1 MNEIKKQFGLIA
13 SAAKNNFLA
22 VGLCVLFLF
31 LAVAAHAQQFSATV
45 TYSESMRRDTK
56 VTSALYKVNASIPM
70 TIPLDEVDE
79 TTVLWVDH
87 GVSLG
92 INTGIGF
99 ALGRD
104 SSYTPG
110 KTTATISSAGVYMS
124 IKWTATNIAFNG
136 YILGKP
142 NLDVLY
148 MEAVSGET
156 MPFSFEDDVYIS
168 FGSSDFYHSAQVSGR
183 NYAKSVNSQFGGGE
197 FVLNHGSFNIVA
209 DLIPPVV
216 TVVSPKQNVVV
227 TEDSV
232 TVQVSSK
239 DNFGLGRDPQGME
252 YFAYS
257 VNGGDYI
264 PVPSQQAN
272 SAGFDVSGLSYGTN
286 TIRIFAYD
294 TSGNEG
300 HADLIVFYSYVSQI
314 SLTVDGPGTVSGITD
329 GQSAVVGMNIT
340 AKATPMTGKV
350 FLGWFIGESLIRSS
364 TLSYPMSEGMSIVAN
379 FGDNPFTACKGTFN
393 GLFYPSPEQPS
404 VELQNSGFI
413 SLTESA
419 LGGFTAKLT
428 LVSGTVSFSGQFY
441 PNTDGTAGTD
451 PYSIVLPTKQTARVQ
466 LNIVTD
472 TNSETFGMVTGTVE
486 AYGSQSWISSINAE
500 MVYFNTNLV
509 SGGAGVYNFAITGVV
524 TDSSEPSGYSFGS
537 VAVSK
542 TGTVTASLSMADFG
556 ANTNT
561 FFGSVIRSGKIPFF
575 VGLYKTNG
583 KTNGAA
589 FGYIDLVNVYADDP
603 SAVTSLGTLHW
614 IKNPTGGVFY
624 PDGFLDTFDIVG
636 AKYVAPT
643 DSDLHLGNVSYGG
656 AGLEDKSKEITY
668 KKGIVIVTDSSG
680 NEDKLAVKF
689 DPATGKFGGTLVDP
703 VYNKTMTFSGLVV
716 GTSEGIFQG
725 YGMFLGTNE
734 SGYISTVVS
743 LE

>member
-124 IKWTATNIAFNG
+124 IKWSATNIAFNG

-142 NLDVLY
+142 NL
-148 MEAVSGET
+148 EAASGET

-183 NYAKSVNSQFGGGE
+183 NYAKSVNSQFSGE
-197 FVLNHGSFNIVA
+197 VFVLNHGSFNIVA

-216 TVVSPKQNVVV
+216 TVTSPKQNFVV
-227 TEDSV
+227 TQDLVS
-232 TVQVSSK
+232 VQVSSK
-239 DNFGLGRDPQGME
+239 DNFGLGRDPQGTEE

-257 VNGGDYI
+257 VNGGDHI
-264 PVPSQQAN
+264 LVPLVSSEQTN

-294 TSGNEG
+294 TSRNEG

-364 TLSYPMSEGMSIVAN
+364 TLSYPMSEGMSIVAT
-379 FGDNPFTACKGTFN
+379 FADNPFAASKGTFN
-393 GLFYPSPEQPS
+393 GLFYPDSEEPPAG
-404 VELQNSGFI
+404 LQNSGFI
-413 SLTESA
+413 SLTETA

-500 MVYFNTNLV
+500 MVYFDTNLV
-509 SGGAGVYNFAITGVV
+509 NGGAGVYNFAITGVA
-524 TDSSEPSGYSFGS
+524 TDSSEPNGYSFGS

-542 TGTVTASLSMADFG
+542 TGTVTASLSMADSG

-561 FFGSVIRSGKIPFF
+561 FSGSVTRSGKIPFF

-583 KTNGAA
+583 AA
-589 FGYIDLVNVYADDP
+589 FGYINLGDVYADAP
-603 SAVTSLGTLHW
+603 SAVTSLGSLHW

-624 PDGFLDTFDIVG
+624 PDGFLATFDIVG

-643 DSDLHLGNVSYGG
+643 DSNLHLGNVSYGG
-656 AGLEDKSKEITY
+656 AGLDDKSKEITY
-668 KKGIVIVTDSSG
+668 KKGIVTVTDSSG
-680 NEDKLAVKF
+680 NEDKLAAKF
-689 DPATGKFGGTLVDP
+689 DPATGKFSGTFVDP
-703 VYNKTMTFSGLVV
+703 VYNKTRTFSGLMV
-716 GTSEGIFQG
+716 GTSEGNFQG
-725 YGMFLGTNE
+725 YGLFLGASE
-734 SGYISTVVS
+734 SGYFSTQVS

>member
-1 MNEIKKQFGLIA
+1 MNRTKKQFGPTV
-13 SAAKNNFLA
+13 SAAKNNFLT
-22 VGLCVLFLF
+22 VGLCVLF

-56 VTSALYKVNASIPM
+56 FTSALYKVNASIPM

-142 NLDVLY
+142 NL
-148 MEAVSGET
+148 EAASGET

-183 NYAKSVNSQFGGGE
+183 NYAKSVNSQFSGE
-197 FVLNHGSFNIVA
+197 VFVLNHGSFNIVA

-216 TVVSPKQNVVV
+216 TVTSPKQNFVV
-227 TEDSV
+227 TQDLVS
-232 TVQVSSK
+232 VQVSSK
-239 DNFGLGRDPQGME
+239 DNFGLGRDPQAPDY

-257 VNGGDYI
+257 INGGDHI
-264 PVPSQQAN
+264 SVSSEQTN

-286 TIRIFAYD
+286 TVRIFAYD
-294 TSGNEG
+294 TSRNEG

-329 GQSAVVGMNIT
+329 GQSVVVGVNIT

-350 FLGWFIGESLIRSS
+350 FLGWLIGDSLVRSN
-364 TLSYPMSEGMSIVAN
+364 TLSYPMSEGMSIVAT
-379 FGDNPFTACKGTFN
+379 FADNPFTASKGTFN
-393 GLFYPSPEQPS
+393 GLFYPDSEDPS
-404 VELQNSGFI
+404 VGLQNFGFI

-472 TNSETFGMVTGTVE
+472 TNSEAFGMVTGTVD

-524 TDSSEPSGYSFGS
+524 TDSSEPNGYSFGS

-561 FFGSVIRSGKIPFF
+561 FSGSVTRSGKIPFF

-583 KTNGAA
+583 AA
-589 FGYIDLVNVYADDP
+589 FGYINLGNVGADAP

-624 PDGFLDTFDIVG
+624 PDGFLATLDIFG

-643 DSDLHLGNVSYGG
+643 GSDLRLGNVFYGG
-656 AGLEDKSKEITY
+656 TGLDDKSKEITY
-668 KKGIVIVTDSSG
+668 KNGIVTVTDSSG
-680 NEDKLAVKF
+680 NEDKLAAKF
-689 DPATGKFGGTLVDP
+689 DPATGKFSGTFVDP
-703 VYNKTMTFSGLVV
+703 VYNKTRTFSGLVV
-716 GTSEGIFQG
+716 GTSEGNFQG
-725 YGMFLGTNE
+725 YGMFLGANE
-734 SGYISTVVS
+734 SGYISTQVS